1 MSIDTAIIPAAGFG
15 TRFLPATKAVPK
27 EMLPVVDRPM
37 IEYSVAEA
45 VAAGVRRIVVVVS
58 EGKDAIRAHFA
69 PTPALE
75 RALESAGKTDLLEA
89 VRERSR
95 MAEFEYVV
103 QEEQLGLG
111 HAVATAR
118 DLVKGEPFAVLLP
131 DEVIVSDLMTRI
143 LAVHEQRSASV
154 IGLME
159 VTPDEISA
167 YGCPEAKAVAD
178 DLVEVVRIVEKPP
191 RDEAPSNF
199 ATIGRYVFTPE
210 ILDALGQI
218 EPGALGELQLTDAID
233 LLIEEQSVYGAVTRG
248 GRFDA
253 GRTLGMLEASL
264 ELALARDDLG
274 DDVRA
279 LLADIAR
286 RHGLA

>member
-1 MSIDTAIIPAAGFG
+1 MSVETAVIPAAGFG

-27 EMLPVVDRPM
+27 EMMPIVDRPM

-45 VAAGVRRIVVVVS
+45 VAAGVRRIVIVVS

-75 RALESAGKTDLLEA
+75 QALEVAGKTDLLEA

-143 LAVHEQRSASV
+143 LAVHEERGASV

-159 VTPDEISA
+159 VTSDEISA
-167 YGCPEAKAVAD
+167 YGCPEAKPVAD
-178 DLVEVVRIVEKPP
+178 DLVEVVRIIEKPP
-191 RDEAPSNF
+191 RDEAPSNY
-199 ATIGRYVFTPE
+199 ATIGRYAFTPE
-210 ILDALGQI
+210 ILDALEQI

-233 LLIEEQSVYGAVTRG
+233 LLIEEQPVYGAVTRG

-253 GRTLGMLEASL
+253 GRTVGMLEASL

-274 DDVRA
+274 DDVAA
-279 LLADIAR
+279 LLTEIAR
-286 RHGLA
+286 RHGLT